1 MSDCQTSNRRFGSSA
16 KFTDPE
22 GPVGRR
28 VTRPALRILTLALL
42 AAGACVVP
50 TRAADS
56 VALVWTGTHKVE
68 QIIGD

>member
-1 MSDCQTSNRRFGSSA
+1 M
-16 KFTDPE
+16 
-22 GPVGRR
+22 
-28 VTRPALRILTLALL
+28 RILTLALL